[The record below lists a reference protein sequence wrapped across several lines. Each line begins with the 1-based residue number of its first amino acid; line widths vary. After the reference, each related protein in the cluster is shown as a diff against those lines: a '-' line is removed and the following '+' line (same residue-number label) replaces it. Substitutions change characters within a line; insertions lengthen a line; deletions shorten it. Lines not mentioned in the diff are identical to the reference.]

1 MKKILLLQICLAFF
15 FLGQSQVTE
24 NVRTMS
30 KGNENALSIFI
41 ESVNKSQVVDTWN
54 KTMKRYSK
62 SRTELSAA
70 NNELFTDNAEIKDL
84 SENPIDI
91 YATTIEK
98 SSGGVELIVWFYLG
112 GAYMSS
118 AKHPEQFLAAKKFLI
133 DFAQSAHKTALEETL
148 VTEEKKLRELQGT
161 QKTLINKGDNLVQD
175 IARLERQLE
184 DAKVTLEANKGM
196 VSEQEALVKEQEK
209 IVEKLKQEIKKG

>member
-1 MKKILLLQICLAFF
+1 MKKILLLQICLTFF
-15 FLGQSQVTE
+15 FLAQSQVTE

-41 ESVNKSQVVDTWN
+41 EGVNKSQVVDTWN
-54 KTMKRYSK
+54 KAMKRYSRTK
-62 SRTELSAA
+62 TELSAA

-91 YATTIEK
+91 YATTLER
-98 SSGGVELIVWFYLG
+98 SSGGVELVVWFYLG

-118 AKHPEQFLAAKKFLI
+118 IKHPDQYLAAKKFLI
-133 DFAQSAHKTALEETL
+133 DFAETAKKSALEETL

-161 QKTLINKGDNLVQD
+161 QKTLVNKSDNLVQD
-175 IARLERQLE
+175 IARLERQIE
-184 DAKVTLEANKGM
+184 DAKISLEANRAM
-196 VSEQEALVKEQEK
+196 VREQDSLVNEQEK
-209 IVEKLKQEIKKG
+209 LVERLKQEIKKG